1 MFLYFN
7 LKYIAGQSHVPLL
20 QFVSKC
26 NIGQSDVPL
35 L

>member
-1 MFLYFN
+1 MFHYFN
-7 LKYIAGQSHVPLL
+7 LKRNVGQSHVPLL